1 MTKCDIC
8 HLSYIQNGKMECPYN
23 KCMLTKS
30 QISELI
36 EKMIKIGGP
45 K

>member
-8 HLSYIQNGKMECPYN
+8 HLSYIQGGKMECPYN
-23 KCMLTKS
+23 KCMLTIL
-30 QISELI
+30 QIDELI
-36 EKMIKIGGP
+36 EKMIKIGGT

>member
-8 HLSYIQNGKMECPYN
+8 HLSYIQGGKMECPYK
-23 KCMLTKS
+23 KCMPTKS
-30 QISELI
+30 QIDELI
-36 EKMIKIGGP
+36 EKMIKIGGT

>member
-8 HLSYIQNGKMECPYN
+8 HLSHIRDGKMECPYY

-30 QISELI
+30 QVDELI
-36 EKMIKIGGP
+36 EKMIKIGGI

>member
-8 HLSYIQNGKMECPYN
+8 HFSYVQDGKMECPYN
-23 KCMLTKS
+23 KCMLTKL
-30 QISELI
+30 QIDELI
-36 EKMIKIGGP
+36 EKMIKIGRT